1 MAPRLTGV
9 HAFALAGTQELWS
22 NSTYVLVMMSAWIL
36 LLPIIMVCALA
47 LAMSICSSGESAT
60 QFAIYMSVSN
70 LGATAGSMFYG
81 IVAEYTSW
89 SQNYAL
95 KGLLV
100 FLLLMAILMFRSH
113 GHPEEL
119 LEEDAA

>member
-1 MAPRLTGV
+1 V
-9 HAFALAGTQELWS
+9 
-22 NSTYVLVMMSAWIL
+22 L

-70 LGATAGSMFYG
+70 LGATAGSFIYG
-81 IVAEYTSW
+81 AMSDVTSW
-89 SQNYAL
+89 PQNYAI

-100 FLLLMAILMFRSH
+100 FILLLAILMFRSH
-113 GHPEEL
+113 GHPETVLQESA
-119 LEEDAA
+119 D